1 MSKRARKARRLAQ
14 RKKVQSRFKSRVA
27 AGKSGLTGGKKG
39 TGPAGKQGSTISIY
53 RAAQRKQ
60 VTDAAAKRNATF
72 QANKKLKAAGGTSAQ
87 VAKDNQ
93 MYGNTVP
100 EGSFGISEA
109 GKAQAEANRKAAQ
122 EAAKKEATRKSMFS
136 SDRLFGNYNAQIGG
150 KLATTFADTFAKP
163 KFMYQGNMAG
173 RLPGLSNYFTPDVG
187 TGTPYMKGG
196 KLRGIPF
203 TGGDK
208 TGSLTKFKVPDG
220 AKLSRSPLGVRQF
233 KLDPSQ
239 MKKVGMGVTDD
250 VSKFAAKGL
259 GKYGLRAIPF
269 VGAVPSLIDAG
280 VRLKDKDY
288 TGAALSV
295 GSAIP
300 GKVGWASLAGLAA
313 HDINKSMNIGTETKT
328 ATTDAGGLN
337 ISGSSAT
344 TEKNTE
350 GFGNNTK
357 TGRVLNDIGDAI
369 NTYKGIFNDASAIKN
384 ALTPKQQFATFREDA
399 AEQAALNKANN
410 FTPDSKDV
418 RSDIK
423 SLFGTGVNYK
433 DVANTVSDAR
443 AVVEGGAKAFKNLSP
458 SDQQN
463 LVTSAGGIIDNSKV
477 FESFGKKYTGAE
489 DFKNQT
495 QGLLTAT
502 NKTLQEASQDT
513 KGRVDPI
520 NNLLA
525 NFNNIKGLD
534 PASKYL
540 KTLENPNFINQR
552 QRIQAAY
559 DPTSPK
565 AEALSAEDRGIVGS
579 AGNLLIGGKLSDVF
593 KANNPTERGT
603 TFTPTDSANLIANT
617 MIAANTP
624 GSLTQQ
630 RFSEIG
636 ALTGQGTKV
645 TPRTLIRGVIPRLGR
660 SSGGGGTS
668 VGQVRSG
675 GSLPSVAAAA
685 LQQQQQEPVEEL
697 LLPTNA
703 DLPNLQD
710 IQQQA
715 YNQQMSIYGAPNYMA
730 QFRPIQN
737 VRPLRRRQYFN
748 RDYFTQ
754 FA

>member
-1 MSKRARKARRLAQ
+1 MSKKKRKARRLSQ
-14 RKKVQSRFKSRVA
+14 RKKVQKRFKARVK
-27 AGKSGLTGGKKG
+27 AGKSGLTGGAKG
-39 TGPAGKQGSTISIY
+39 TKTNKAKRGQPDTSTIGKY
-53 RAAQRKQ
+53 RAAQRAQ
-60 VTDAAAKRNATF
+60 VRSAAEARNKAFQNKRAGLDS
-72 QANKKLKAAGGTSAQ
+72 KKLGAELDSQKLGAEATRLTGIPSGDKLPAGAFGFSAAGR
-87 VAKDNQ
+87 
-93 MYGNTVP
+93 
-100 EGSFGISEA
+100 
-109 GKAQAEANRKAAQ
+109 AQAEANKARKRIGYNDLRIGTNVASAFSAGSGLFGDDIDVGDGVFRTKDQIIKMRDNPQNFNLEPGSRLFKQIQ
-122 EAAKKEATRKSMFS
+122 EAGKGLVSEPNTNS
-136 SDRLFGNYNAQIGG
+136 SLLASTNLSGLAPKTIAGSEVGFDRDSFNRALEGNY
-150 KLATTFADTFAKP
+150 D
-163 KFMYQGNMAG
+163 
-173 RLPGLSNYFTPDVG
+173 PD
-187 TGTPYMKGG
+187 
-196 KLRGIPF
+196 
-203 TGGDK
+203 
-208 TGSLTKFKVPDG
+208 S
-220 AKLSRSPLGVRQF
+220 
-233 KLDPSQ
+233 
-239 MKKVGMGVTDD
+239 
-250 VSKFAAKGL
+250 
-259 GKYGLRAIPF
+259 
-269 VGAVPSLIDAG
+269 
-280 VRLKDKDY
+280 
-288 TGAALSV
+288 
-295 GSAIP
+295 
-300 GKVGWASLAGLAA
+300 
-313 HDINKSMNIGTETKT
+313 
-328 ATTDAGGLN
+328 GGLN
-337 ISGSSAT
+337 IGTAT
-344 TEKNTE
+344 
-350 GFGNNTK
+350 GK
-357 TGRVLNDIGDAI
+357 TSRVLKDLGDAF

-630 RFSEIG
+630 RFNEIG

-645 TPRTLIRGVIPRLGR
+645 TPGTLIRGVNPFRRNNRGNAIFPTPRFFQ
-660 SSGGGGTS
+660 SGGRATTTP
-668 VGQVRSG
+668 VGQ
-675 GSLPSVAAAA
+675 LPQVPNPAQVE
-685 LQQQQQEPVEEL
+685 LPVIPQQQEQQGL
-697 LLPTNA
+697 
-703 DLPNLQD
+703 DPNTLAG
-710 IQQQA
+710 IQ
-715 YNQQMSIYGAPNYMA
+715 NQSYQNTFNNLMA
-730 QFRPIQN
+730 QFRP
-737 VRPLRRRQYFN
+737 RRMGERLGFKTFN
-748 RDYFTQ
+748 RDYFSQ
-754 FA
+754 FV